1 MIASRASLVGI
12 AGGSIAALL
21 VRTAVVASWAS
32 AVSPAAAWGQQRMA
46 GSCPLLVPPGQADSQ
61 PLRIAPSQVAQKNA
75 RGCLSEA
82 DAIYGPDGCPVRLCG
97 RGSGVIELPAQ

>member
-1 MIASRASLVGI
+1 M
-12 AGGSIAALL
+12 GGSITVLL
-21 VRTAVVASWAS
+21 GTAVLANWPVAGG
-32 AVSPAAAWGQQRMA
+32 VPAAWGQQRLA

-61 PLRIAPSQVAQKNA
+61 PLRIDPSQVAAKNA

-97 RGSGVIELPAQ
+97 RGSGVIELPAP